1 MTARQ
6 NSEPYSLESM
16 LTFQPDLSHLKMD
29 SPLAHLPTH
38 HFEVS
43 PTTMSEIV
51 AAEFERQPDLPGIIV
66 VAHGQV
72 LGAFSRRKF
81 LERIGRPYGV
91 EIYLKRP
98 IDVILKSID
107 APPLIL
113 PSDCPI
119 ETAAKIAL
127 ERPANLVY
135 EPIIVA
141 YPSSEASLDYGD
153 SHFSGDKL
161 GHSFRLLNIYILLLA
176 QSRLLNV
183 AHETLQLRAQQLEQ
197 LNADKDKFFS
207 IISHD
212 LKGPFSP
219 LLGMCELLPIL
230 IDQGNP
236 NDIKQAGEGI
246 YRSARNVYQL
256 LENLLEWASLERGR
270 MPFEPTNIKLI
281 KIVQRNVSL
290 LAAKAEE
297 KQIELSYQ
305 VPSEL
310 QVYGDENLLDTVI
323 RNLTTNALKFTTAGG
338 QVKIVAQQQSHH
350 EVSISVID
358 TGVGIPPD
366 TIATLFQ
373 LGHNHSTKGTA
384 NEQGTGLGLILCKE
398 MTEKNGG
405 KIAVESVLGQGTT
418 FSFTIPV
425 AETKSG
431 LDLSEADFI
440 PDKVETETMILP
452 HKHQPDLN
460 SWSLPPLAELQKL
473 RNLTAMGDMIELQ
486 KQAQEL
492 EAQDNQWQPFVHKLL
507 SLIQEFDEE
516 KIMALL
522 NQ

>member
-1 MTARQ
+1 
-6 NSEPYSLESM
+6 
-16 LTFQPDLSHLKMD
+16 
-29 SPLAHLPTH
+29 
-38 HFEVS
+38 
-43 PTTMSEIV
+43 
-51 AAEFERQPDLPGIIV
+51 
-66 VAHGQV
+66 
-72 LGAFSRRKF
+72 
-81 LERIGRPYGV
+81 
-91 EIYLKRP
+91 
-98 IDVILKSID
+98 
-107 APPLIL
+107 L

-270 MPFEPTNIKLI
+270 MPFEPTEIKLI

-290 LAAKAEE
+290 LTAKAEE
-297 KQIELSYQ
+297 KHLELSYQ
-305 VPSEL
+305 VPPEL

-338 QVKIVAQQQSHH
+338 QVKIVARQPSQH
-350 EVSISVID
+350 EVVVSVID

-366 TIATLFQ
+366 KIATLFQ

-398 MTEKNGG
+398 MSEKNGG
-405 KIAVESVLGQGTT
+405 KLTVESVLEQGTT

-425 AETKSG
+425 AETKPG
-431 LDLSEADFI
+431 FDLSEADFI
-440 PDKVETETMILP
+440 ATHDMVEAEIVTP
-452 HKHQPDLN
+452 RQPEATL
-460 SWSLPPLAELQKL
+460 WVLPPVAKLQEL
-473 RNLTAMGDMIELQ
+473 RNLAIIGSMVGLQ
-486 KQAQEL
+486 KKAQEL
-492 EAQDNQWQPFVHKLL
+492 EVQDSQWQPFVRHLL
-507 SLIQEFDEE
+507 GLIQEFDEE